1 MYTYKDNLVSLITPG
16 WNGKQFVHRL
26 LDSILEQTYRPIE
39 YIYVDDGSTDGTVD
53 VVLSYKEKF
62 KKANIDFK
70 FIQRENGGICE
81 ALMTGFQH
89 VSGEYMSCPEYDDIL
104 LPHSVEEKVKY
115 LKKHPD
121 CAVVTADAWVVT
133 ENTIEHRNRL
143 ISHKNPNRF
152 DRNHFY
158 QALMSNSIFN
168 AACHLIRMDLFDKTH
183 NNRKIYSSRIA
194 PNQQILLPLHYHY
207 NRGFIEEPLSLFLE
221 RQGSVSHPQKTFET
235 EMQREIE
242 YKNILFNTLE
252 SIDMP
257 TDLLNLYKKRVEIN
271 VYKDFLWFGYIYNKI
286 ELFDNSLAYLENNNE
301 TLPEYYIYQKRLKSL
316 LYSIKRFTNTLIV
329 KKSKHPREAY

>member
-1 MYTYKDNLVSLITPG
+1 MYIKDLVSLVTPG
-16 WNGKQFVHRL
+16 WNGKNFVHRL
-26 LDSILEQTYRPIE
+26 LDSIIEQTYRPIE

-53 VVLSYKEKF
+53 IVSSYKDKF

-70 FIQRENGGICE
+70 LIQRENGGICE

-89 VSGEYMSCPEYDDIL
+89 VTGEYMSCPEYDDIL
-104 LPHSVEEKVKY
+104 LPNSIEEKLKY
-115 LKKHPD
+115 LKEHPD
-121 CAVVTADAWVVT
+121 CAVVTADAWIVT
-133 ENTIEHRNRL
+133 ENTLNIRQRL

-168 AACHLIRMDLFDKTH
+168 AACHLIRMDLFDQTH
-183 NNRKIYSSRIA
+183 KNRRIYSSRIA
-194 PNQQILLPLHYHY
+194 PNQQILLPLYYYY

-221 RQGSVSHPQKTFET
+221 RQGSVSHPQKTFEI

-252 SIDMP
+252 SISMP
-257 TDLLNLYKKRVEIN
+257 IDLLNLYKKRVSIN
-271 VYKDFLWFGYIYNKI
+271 VYKDYLWFGYTYDKI
-286 ELFDNSLAYLENNNE
+286 ELFEDSLTYLEENNE
-301 TLPEYYIYQKRLKSL
+301 TLPEYYIYHKRLKSRYFKIRRNIRTQIKKL
-316 LYSIKRFTNTLIV
+316 LHYFYGN
-329 KKSKHPREAY
+329 